1 MLKPDKK
8 TFFAN
13 VYNIVSQIPSGRVLT
28 YGGIARL
35 LGWPR
40 HARLVGRALREA
52 PRSLQLPCQR
62 VVNAAGRT
70 APGWAE
76 QKELLRREG
85 VRLKACADGTALV
98 NLRLYEW
105 RLGDLEGSG
114 RRLEKGESDE
124 GR

>member
-1 MLKPDKK
+1 MLKPDNK

-40 HARLVGRALREA
+40 HARLVGRALSEA
-52 PRSLQLPCQR
+52 PRSFRLPCQR

-85 VRLKACADGTALV
+85 VRLKACADGTARV
-98 NLRLYEW
+98 NLHLYEW
-105 RLGDLEGSG
+105 RLDDLEGYGWS
-114 RRLEKGESDE
+114 LEKGASDE
-124 GR
+124 SR